1 MEETYTVA
9 QIARFMRV
17 ADRIV
22 SRWLDAKR
30 LEGFRCPVTLQW
42 KVAKSVMLKFMR
54 DNAIPIPDSIATP
67 VDAMQSRPGANP
79 QRR

>member
-1 MEETYTVA
+1 MDENYTVA
-9 QIARFMRV
+9 QMARFMRV

-22 SRWLDAKR
+22 LRWLDAKR

-42 KVAKSVMLKFMR
+42 KVMLKFMR
-54 DNAIPIPDSIATP
+54 DNAIPIPESISTP
-67 VDAMQSRPGANP
+67 ADAMQSRPGVNP

>member
-1 MEETYTVA
+1 MDETYTVA

-22 SRWLDAKR
+22 LRWLDAKR

-42 KVAKSVMLKFMR
+42 KVTKNVMLKFMR
-54 DNAIPIPDSIATP
+54 DNAIPIPESISTP
-67 VDAMQSRPGANP
+67 AGAMQSRPGVNP